1 MKNKGS
7 SNVTRE
13 VKQLGG
19 SITNVKMHE
28 TEAGVRVGI
37 VEGYIATWD
46 IDRGDFRGVR
56 DQFKRGAFVESIL
69 DHIQRRRQVR
79 LKDHHGR
86 TVGGFPIEFV
96 KEDERGLFGVG
107 EINLEVQQG
116 RELYSLAQQKV
127 LVDFSIGFSVEEF
140 EMDGDLRTI
149 TKATIWEG
157 SVVDEPM
164 NPAAAIT
171 QVKHNVGGEEVNYY
185 KTDDVKDWTPR
196 DVERALRDGA
206 KFSKN
211 AAKAIISL
219 NIRTGKD
226 ADGET
231 EDPMDDK
238 DKKKARDAQVKADTQ
253 AVIDEL
259 KAFKTSVV
267 SK

>member
-1 MKNKGS
+1 MKRKKSENA
-7 SNVTRE
+7 RE
-13 VKQLGG
+13 VKMVGG
-19 SITNVKMHE
+19 HITATKIHE

-46 IDRGDFRGVR
+46 IDRGDFMGVR
-56 DQFKRGAFVESIL
+56 DQFKKGAFVESIL
-69 DHIQRRRQVR
+69 DHIRRRRQVR

-107 EINLEVQQG
+107 EVNLEVQQG
-116 RELYSLAQQKV
+116 RELYSLAQQGV

-140 EMDGDLRTI
+140 DMDGDLRTI
-149 TKATIWEG
+149 TKAIIWEG

-164 NPAAAIT
+164 NPAANIT
-171 QVKHNVGGEEVNYY
+171 QVKHNEGEDDDVNYF
-185 KTDDVKDWTPR
+185 KSADVQDWTQR
-196 DVERALRDGA
+196 DVEKALREGA

-226 ADGET
+226 GHEDEDDDTAKAADE
-231 EDPMDDK
+231 
-238 DKKKARDAQVKADTQ
+238 KKAAEQTQ
-253 AVIDEL
+253 MTEL
-259 KAFKTSVV
+259 LSALKGLSETITAK
-267 SK
+267 